1 LLYLFTLRLASI
13 SKSLHIFNASAGS
26 GKTYTLV
33 KEYLRL
39 ILIAKEPMK
48 FRRILAMTF
57 TNKAANE
64 MKERILKKLIQLSKP
79 AEEKSKEDLS
89 ELKDMCKT
97 LLLSE
102 EEVTERSKSCLNQIL
117 HNYGVFS
124 VMTIDKFTH
133 KVIRTFAK
141 DLGLSIDFD
150 VELDLNS
157 LQKNVCDLL
166 FDKIGRDNDLTKLML
181 NYADTKLKDDK
192 SWNFKSQ
199 LTEFSKE
206 VFKED
211 ALESIAQL
219 KNFNAKDFLKA
230 QKDLVAQNK
239 IIENTVLTMGSEAT
253 DLITSNHLCAED
265 FQGKSG
271 SIVTYFK
278 RFAEGRMDKRATKTL
293 NGYVA
298 DNKWGHPASP
308 NKSIADD
315 LAPLLEKYL
324 NQIEGYLDEKE
335 KQYLLNKEIL
345 KNLNNLSLM
354 NYILTLTEDLKEEE
368 NILLISDFYKKIAEI
383 ITNEPVPFIY
393 ERLGVRY
400 DHFLLDEFQDTSH
413 LQWINMIPLLHNSLS
428 QSKSNLIVGDGKQA
442 IYRWRNGE
450 VEQFIQLPNQIY
462 NPENIASLT
471 EAEHT
476 FKAEG
481 ILVNLKDN
489 YRSAPEI
496 VHFNNRLFQSLS
508 ENEADYISSIYK
520 DGDQNPKKTHQGYI
534 EMNMLMN
541 AEDDAQNQYVKSIID
556 ESIIKGYALNDIC
569 ILARTNKIGG
579 AVAKYLTEH
588 GIAVLSQ
595 DSLFVGK
602 DRTVKLLFSLIAS
615 LALPNSLNYKMKCA
629 EHFSAILP
637 GEAEKCGLWEVPK
650 IKSTKDGLI
659 DAGYGLI
666 SQEQMHSF
674 YEYVEHLIEILAL
687 PITDNPY
694 LQYFLEQVHNYEK
707 RSSTN
712 IHSFISWFND
722 KGRTESISSP
732 EGAQAVSVM
741 TIHKAKGLEFPI
753 VICPHL
759 EWDMAKNKSKKWIAD
774 EDSAIPAYFLSSS
787 DKTRKTKHED
797 LMVAEDEKSQL
808 DFLNMLYVAFTR
820 PEIALF
826 ASAETKNKS
835 LMARKWLVP
844 FLEESVSQG
853 LMENNE
859 ELFTS
864 GSFVERIK
872 TDSNLDTEAYTV
884 EFLKQRMDKPLLSYK
899 SAENWDI
906 NDLDEKRRYGTELH
920 LVLSK
925 LEKVSDIDSKIEEA
939 VQKNWIDNGN
949 QKRIKEDVL
958 RLFEN
963 EHFSNYFDAET
974 VLNEKVIID
983 ADGKKY
989 IPDKIIKKKNGTLVV
1004 DFKTG
1009 KAADSH
1015 TKQLIKY
1022 KRLLIDLGLNNVQ
1035 GELFYTTD
1043 CSVKEVQ

>member
-1 LLYLFTLRLASI
+1 
-13 SKSLHIFNASAGS
+13 
-26 GKTYTLV
+26 
-33 KEYLRL
+33 
-39 ILIAKEPMK
+39 
-48 FRRILAMTF
+48 MTF

-79 AEEKSKEDLS
+79 STEKTNEDIS
-89 ELKDMCKT
+89 ELQDMCST
-97 LLLSE
+97 LGLSE
-102 EEVTERSKSCLNQIL
+102 EEVTERSEKCLNQIL

-141 DLGLSIDFD
+141 DLGLSVDFD
-150 VELDLNS
+150 VELDLNT

-166 FDKIGRDNDLTKLML
+166 FDQIGRNKDLTRLML
-181 NYADTKLKDDK
+181 NYADTKLQDDK

-206 VFKED
+206 LFKED
-211 ALESIAQL
+211 ALKSISLL
-219 KNFNAKDFLKA
+219 KQFEAEDFLKA
-230 QKDLVAQNK
+230 QKDLVSENK
-239 IIENTVLTMGSEAT
+239 IIENTVLAMGTEAM
-253 DLITSNHLCAED
+253 DLIESKNLLAED
-265 FQGKSG
+265 FQGKSN

-278 RFAEGRMDKRATKTL
+278 RFADGRMDLRASATL
-293 NGYVA
+293 KGYVS
-298 DNKWGHPASP
+298 DEKWGHTASP
-308 NKSIADD
+308 NKSTANEI
-315 LAPLLEKYL
+315 APLLEKYF
-324 NQIEGYLDEKE
+324 NQIEAYLDEKE
-335 KQYLLNKEIL
+335 KEYLLNKEIL

-354 NYILTLTEDLKEEE
+354 NYILTLTENLKEEE
-368 NILLISDFYKKIAEI
+368 NILLISDFYKKIADI

-471 EAEHT
+471 EAERT
-476 FKAEG
+476 FKNEG
-481 ILVNLKDN
+481 VLVNLKDN

-496 VHFNNRLFQSLS
+496 VNFNNRLFQSLS
-508 ENEADYISSIYK
+508 DNAGDYISSIYK
-520 DGDQNPKKTHQGYI
+520 DGDQNPKKTHKGYI
-534 EMNMLMN
+534 EMNMLLD
-541 AEDDAQNQYVKSIID
+541 AEADAQNEYVKSVID
-556 ESIIKGYALNDIC
+556 RSIEKGYSLSDIC
-569 ILARTNKIGG
+569 ILARTNKIGA
-579 AVAKYLTEH
+579 AVAKYLSEH
-588 GIAVLSQ
+588 GIAILSQ

-602 DRTVKLLFSLIAS
+602 DRTVKLLFNLMSS
-615 LALPNSLNYKMKCA
+615 LALPNSINYKMKCA
-629 EHFSAILP
+629 EHFSAVLP
-637 GEAEKCGLWEVPK
+637 GVAEKCGLWEAPSK
-650 IKSTKDGLI
+650 LSTSEGLKQ
-659 DAGYGLI
+659 AGYNLNP
-666 SQEQMHSF
+666 QEQTHSF
-674 YEYVEHLIEILAL
+674 YEYVEHLIEILGL
-687 PITDNPY
+687 TVTNNPY

-732 EGAQAVSVM
+732 EGAKAVNVM

-759 EWDMAKNKSKKWIAD
+759 EWDMSKNKSKKWISD
-774 EDSAIPAYFLSSS
+774 EESAIPAYFLSSS
-787 DKTRKTKHED
+787 TNTKKTKHED
-797 LMVAEDEKSQL
+797 LMIAEDDKSHL

-826 ASAETKNKS
+826 ASADTKNKS
-835 LMARKWLVP
+835 LMARKWILP
-844 FLEESVSQG
+844 FLEDSTSKG

-859 ELFTS
+859 TIFTS
-864 GSFVERIK
+864 GEFVKAAEK
-872 TDSNLDTEAYTV
+872 DLETKVEAYHF
-884 EFLKQRMDKPLLSYK
+884 EFLKQRMDKPALSYK

-920 LVLSK
+920 LILSK
-925 LEKVSDIDSKIEEA
+925 LEKASDVDVKIEEA
-939 VQKNWIDNGN
+939 TIKKWINHDN
-949 QKRIKEDVL
+949 QDRIREDVI

-963 EHFSNYFDAET
+963 EHFKKYFDSE
-974 VLNEKVIID
+974 VVMNEKIIINEE
-983 ADGKKY
+983 GRKY
-989 IPDKIIKKKNGTLVV
+989 IPDKIIKSENETLVV

-1009 KAADSH
+1009 KPADSH
-1015 TKQLIKY
+1015 IQQIKDY
-1022 KRLLIDLGLNNVQ
+1022 KSLLEDLGLKNVH
-1035 GELFYTTD
+1035 GELFYTED
-1043 CSVKEVQ
+1043 CLVKEV